1 MHFNENHIICRE
13 RIFEGQAIILGDGE
27 RLARVFDNLIT
38 NAISYGKEGKYMD
51 ITAEEKDDKI
61 IVTITNY
68 GNPISSIDLPY
79 IFERFY
85 RAEKSRSANT
95 GGSGLGLAIAKSIV
109 TYHDGTI
116 EVMSDVEK
124 TSFIVKLKK
133 ID

>member
-1 MHFNENHIICRE
+1 MENMW
-13 RIFEGQAIILGDGE
+13 
-27 RLARVFDNLIT
+27 
-38 NAISYGKEGKYMD
+38 ISQRKKK
-51 ITAEEKDDKI
+51 TDKVV
-61 IVTITNY
+61 VTVTNY

-85 RAEKSRSANT
+85 RAEKSRLANT

-116 EVMSDVEK
+116 EVMSNMEK
-124 TSFIVKLKK
+124 TSFIVKLQK